1 MRSMGSPKLGDGGQ
15 VLDPGTDLNMEGG
28 LAEHAKVSSC
38 AMDYCAAACARAG
51 GADRMK
57 AGGGNAFSK
66 RKTEMDPGATVSDR
80 SR

>member
-38 AMDYCAAACARAG
+38 AIVERRVGARVG
-51 GADRMK
+51 PTG
-57 AGGGNAFSK
+57 
-66 RKTEMDPGATVSDR
+66 
-80 SR
+80 